1 MTYKEF
7 LYGTYGRLSDINTEL
22 KSLIECIN
30 NETVEKDIY
39 ERFID
44 VNSDLS
50 NLCKDIT
57 KQIIKLE
64 LKEGFDETNYNYIK
78 DGIRKKI
85 DKLSDSEKVDRVLRK
100 LGFSAYYSGSK
111 MMKQAVLLWHEIG
124 EGCRVTKEIYQEITP
139 RNPERAER
147 TIRFAIKNAYE
158 CESQEWKKIFG
169 NRLKVTNKNVI
180 ALIEE
185 LIWK

>member
-7 LYGTYGRLSDINTEL
+7 LYGTYGRLSDINIEL

-30 NETVEKDIY
+30 NETVGKDIY

-78 DGIRKKI
+78 DGIRKEI
-85 DKLSDSEKVDRVLRK
+85 DKLSDSEKVD
-100 LGFSAYYSGSK
+100 
-111 MMKQAVLLWHEIG
+111 
-124 EGCRVTKEIYQEITP
+124 
-139 RNPERAER
+139 
-147 TIRFAIKNAYE
+147 
-158 CESQEWKKIFG
+158 
-169 NRLKVTNKNVI
+169 
-180 ALIEE
+180 
-185 LIWK
+185 